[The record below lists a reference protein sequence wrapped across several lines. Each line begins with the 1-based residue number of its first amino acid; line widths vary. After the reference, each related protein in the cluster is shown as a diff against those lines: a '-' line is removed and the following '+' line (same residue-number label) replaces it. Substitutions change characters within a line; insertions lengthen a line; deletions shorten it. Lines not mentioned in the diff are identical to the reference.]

1 MLELYT
7 LLLLRVGFYG
17 VRDLWVADGV
27 RDLLVADGV
36 SDLWVADGVRDLRV
50 ADFRVDVGCCRLRA
64 VRPRRVRRVGVSS
77 GNPSYSAFKKSSYF
91 RMAAM
96 SDVACLDHGSRVNGF
111 LWGGSP

>member
-1 MLELYT
+1 MVGLRKFRKKVFQFFTHMLELYT

-50 ADFRVDVGCCRLRA
+50 ADFRVADFRVDVGCCR
-64 VRPRRVRRVGVSS
+64 
-77 GNPSYSAFKKSSYF
+77 
-91 RMAAM
+91 
-96 SDVACLDHGSRVNGF
+96 
-111 LWGGSP
+111 